1 MNNVMT
7 RAAATLLAAAL
18 LAGAAAAS
26 AQEYPSKPVRL
37 IVPTSPGGGTDIT
50 ARIVAPKLGEQLGQQ
65 VVVENRAGASTM
77 IGMEHVARAAPDGY
91 TIAMGISSLTIQPH
105 LRSKVPYDA
114 LRDFA
119 PVSQVIK
126 VPHLLVAHPSL
137 PARSVKELVAFARP
151 RPGELNY
158 AAGSVGSNAHMA
170 MELLAS
176 TAGLKMVHVPYKGT
190 GPALSDTL
198 AGHLSLM
205 MANLMAALPHV
216 KNGRL
221 RAYGVTSA
229 QRAGVA
235 PEVPTIAE
243 AGLTGY
249 EVVQW
254 FGIFAPAKTPQDVIG
269 KLHAA
274 TAQALQ
280 DQGVRQRLV
289 SDGAE
294 PIGNTPAAF
303 AEIVREEHARWAKL
317 IKGAGIRLK

>member
-1 MNNVMT
+1 MNSARTIV
-7 RAAATLLAAAL
+7 RVLAATLLA
-18 LAGAAAAS
+18 GAATAS
-26 AQEYPSKPVRL
+26 AQDYPSRPVRL
-37 IVPTSPGGGTDIT
+37 VVPTSPGGGTDIT
-50 ARIVAPKLGEQLGQQ
+50 ARTIAPRLGEQLGQQ

-119 PVSQVIK
+119 PVSQVLK

-137 PARSVKELVAFARP
+137 PAQSVKELITFAKS
-151 RPGELNY
+151 RPGQLNY

-176 TAGLKMVHVPYKGT
+176 MAGLKMVHVPYKGT

-221 RAYGVTSA
+221 RAYGVSSA

-235 PEVPTIAE
+235 REIPTIAE
-243 AGLTGY
+243 AGLKGY

-254 FGIFAPAKTPQDVIG
+254 FGIFAPAKTPPDVIG
-269 KLHAA
+269 RLHAA
-274 TAQALQ
+274 TVQALQ
-280 DQGVRQRLV
+280 DPAIRQRLV

-294 PIGNTPAAF
+294 PVGNTPAAF
-303 AEIVREEHARWAKL
+303 ADVVREEHARWARL
-317 IKGAGIRLK
+317 ISAAGIHLK

>member
-1 MNNVMT
+1 MSNVNV
-7 RAAATLLAAAL
+7 RNIAWVLSVLCIAGP
-18 LAGAAAAS
+18 GAAH

-50 ARIVAPKLGEQLGQQ
+50 ARIVAPKLGEHLAQQ
-65 VVVENRAGASTM
+65 IVVENRAGASTM

-91 TIAMGISSLTIQPH
+91 TLAMGISSLTIHPH
-105 LRSKVPYDA
+105 LRSKMPYDV

-119 PVSQVIK
+119 PVSQVLK

-137 PARSVKELVAFARP
+137 PARSVKELIAFAKP

-205 MANLMAALPHV
+205 MANIMAALPHV
-216 KNGRL
+216 RNGRL

-235 PEVPTIAE
+235 RDIPTIAE
-243 AGLTGY
+243 AGLKGY

-254 FGIFAPAKTPQDVIG
+254 FGIFAPAKTPPEVIG

-274 TAQALQ
+274 TLRAVQ
-280 DQGVRQRLV
+280 DPTIRQRLV
-289 SDGAE
+289 NDGAE
-294 PIGNTPAAF
+294 PVGSTPEEFGAA
-303 AEIVREEHARWAKL
+303 VREEFARWGKL
-317 IKGAGIRLK
+317 IKRAGIRLK

>member
-1 MNNVMT
+1 MNNVT
-7 RAAATLLAAAL
+7 TIVRVLAAAL
-18 LAGAAAAS
+18 LAGAAACY
-26 AQEYPSKPVRL
+26 AQDYPSRPIRL

-50 ARIVAPKLGEQLGQQ
+50 ARIVAPRLGEQLGQQ

-137 PARSVKELVAFARP
+137 PARSVKELIAFARP
-151 RPGELNY
+151 RPGEVNY

-170 MELLAS
+170 MELLAA

-229 QRAGVA
+229 QRAGA
-235 PEVPTIAE
+235 AREIPTIAE

-269 KLHAA
+269 RLHTA
-274 TAQALQ
+274 TVQALQ
-280 DQGVRQRLV
+280 DPAIRQRLL

-294 PIGNTPAAF
+294 PVGNTPAEFTAV
-303 AEIVREEHARWAKL
+303 VRDEHARWSRL
-317 IKGAGIRLK
+317 IRDAGINLK